1 MFDSGANCFLNALVR
16 EFNPWKHCELPRSI
30 YKTTGYTNGF
40 SCEISQNQ
48 SLYLPLIADSSV
60 GRRYFS
66 SDAFIINTTNDD
78 YQKLNFEQLLQ
89 ILSENLQL
97 FTDDTLGEPKSENLL
112 KLLNRSTE
120 SQHNISKVL
129 NYRQSDLTK
138 LFHEPLQFIE
148 SEQSLLVGHSIHP
161 CPKSRSG
168 FDSDDEQTYVP
179 EYGNEFQ
186 LSWFAVD
193 KTLLYVFSGNE
204 LPIEHYC
211 QELLNDDKELIELQQ
226 TIKPE
231 HILIPCHPWQA
242 QHWQTNP
249 ELEQHFR
256 NKRIIN
262 LGQHGKAWRATSS
275 LRSLYQ
281 ADKPWMLKFSVS
293 TQLTNSI
300 RHLQP
305 EEMIRGQVIEKVL
318 ASDVAQKMATELPNF
333 SIMREPISIAFKGSN
348 GNALD
353 STAIIWRQNPFFNA
367 STNPNNKVSSD
378 NSSTEVLSGLLQD
391 LPNTADNRLSLR
403 LKAYAKTN
411 LMDRTQ
417 LAGNFLRKFLQVV
430 IRPVIVAQAKYG
442 LLFGAHQQNIVLTLD
457 NDLMP
462 VKSYF
467 RDCQGT
473 GFSALARKLYGQEL
487 LSDTADSA
495 NFFEND
501 TVIYLF
507 TYYLMVNSCFNTI
520 SSLTLS
526 RLLTEEDAL
535 IIYQEFLQQ
544 LKSESLPDPR
554 VVDYLLESEFI
565 WSKGNFFCN
574 LHAINENTMTDPF
587 LIYHRIP
594 NPIAGMSHTTT
605 SAA

>member
-16 EFNPWKHCELPRSI
+16 EFNQWEYCELPKSI
-30 YKTTGYTNGF
+30 FKTTGYTNGF
-40 SCEISQNQ
+40 SCDICHNQ
-48 SLYLPLIADSSV
+48 SLNLPLIADSSV

-66 SDAFIINTTNDD
+66 SDTFIIDKTSGDC
-78 YQKLNFEQLLQ
+78 QKLSFEQLLQ
-89 ILSENLQL
+89 TLSDNLQL
-97 FTDDTLGEPKSENLL
+97 FTDDTLGEPKSKNLSR
-112 KLLNRSTE
+112 LLNRSLE
-120 SQHNISKVL
+120 SQQNISKVL
-129 NYRQSDLTK
+129 NYRHNSLTA
-138 LFHEPLQFIE
+138 LFHAPLTFIE

-168 FDSDDEQTYVP
+168 FDCNDEQTYVP

-193 KTLLYVFSGNE
+193 KTLLYVFSGTQ
-204 LPIEHYC
+204 LSIEHYC
-211 QELLNDDKELIELQQ
+211 QELLDNDKELVGLQK
-226 TIKPE
+226 TIKPGY
-231 HILIPCHPWQA
+231 ILIPCHPWQA
-242 QHWQTNP
+242 QHWQANP

-256 NKRIIN
+256 DNRIMN
-262 LGQHGKAWRATSS
+262 LGQHGKPWRATSS

-305 EEMIRGQVIEKVL
+305 EEMIRGQVIDKVL
-318 ASDVAQKMATELPNF
+318 ASEVAQKMATELPNF
-333 SIMREPISIAFKGSN
+333 SIMREPISIAFKGSDN
-348 GNALD
+348 NVLD
-353 STAIIWRQNPFFNA
+353 STAIIWRQNPFYNTC
-367 STNPNNKVSSD
+367 SNITTEDSSN

-391 LPNTADNRLSLR
+391 FPNTADNRLSIR
-403 LKAYAKTN
+403 LKAHAKTN
-411 LMDRTQ
+411 LVDRTQ

-430 IRPVIVAQAKYG
+430 IRPFIVAQAKYG

-462 VKSYF
+462 VRTYF

-487 LSDTADSA
+487 LSDTAESA
-495 NFFEND
+495 NLFEND

-526 RLLTEEDAL
+526 GLLTEKDAL

-544 LKSESLPDPR
+544 LKLESFPDPR
-554 VVDYLLESEFI
+554 VIDYLLESEFI